1 MITAIKT
8 VFYFGP
14 LLFAVG
20 FLIPLIAQ
28 SVIALGWTPPFGLSA
43 WTFAALLGGGYGL
56 FAQLTGRWI

>member
-1 MITAIKT
+1 MLTAIKT

-28 SVIALGWTPPFGLSA
+28 IILALGWTAPFGLSA
-43 WTFAALLGGGYGL
+43 WMFAGILGGAYGV
-56 FAQLTGRWI
+56 FAQITGRWL